1 MEILDKI
8 SCLLKDKKRKQKELT
23 DYIGISKTNFTDW
36 RNGRSN
42 SYMKYLPQIAEFL
55 DVSLDYLVGTTPDQ
69 KDRKNE
75 TVADIVLSI
84 KNNEKI
90 INLIK
95 DITFL
100 SDEQITT
107 LQSIVSAFKQ

>member
-8 SCLLKDKKRKQKELT
+8 SYLLKEKKRKQKELT
-23 DYIGISKTNFTDW
+23 DYIGISKYNYTDW
-36 RNGRSN
+36 KAGKSN

-100 SDEQITT
+100 TDEQITT

>member
-8 SCLLKDKKRKQKELT
+8 SYLLKEKNKKQKELT
-23 DYIGISKTNFTDW
+23 DYIGISKYNYTDW
-36 RNGRSN
+36 KAGKSN

-90 INLIK
+90 IKLVK

>member
-8 SCLLKDKKRKQKELT
+8 SCLLKEKKKKQKELT
-23 DYIGISKTNFTDW
+23 DYIGISKNNFTDW
-36 RNGRSN
+36 KSGRSN

-90 INLIK
+90 INLFK

>member
-8 SCLLKDKKRKQKELT
+8 SCLLKEKNKKQKELT
-23 DYIGISKTNFTDW
+23 DYIGISKNNYTDW
-36 RNGRSN
+36 KSGRSN

-100 SDEQITT
+100 SDEQIST

>member
-8 SCLLKDKKRKQKELT
+8 SYLLKEKKKKQKELT
-23 DYIGISKTNFTDW
+23 DYIGISKNNFTDW
-36 RNGRSN
+36 KSGRSN
-42 SYMKYLPQIAEFL
+42 SYMKYLPKIAEFL

>member
-1 MEILDKI
+1 MEILCKI
-8 SCLLKDKKRKQKELT
+8 ISTLKEKKKSQKNLT
-23 DYIGISKTNFTDW
+23 DYLGISSQAVTNW
-36 RNGRSN
+36 KNGDNN

-95 DITFL
+95 DITLL

>member
-8 SCLLKDKKRKQKELT
+8 SYLLKEKKKKQKELT
-23 DYIGISKTNFTDW
+23 DYIGISKNNFTDW
-36 RNGRSN
+36 KSGRSN

-100 SDEQITT
+100 TDEQITT